1 MKAFR
6 CQVCRQSILFENTRC
21 ESCGR
26 KLGYLPRL
34 GEMTAVEPVGDG
46 WVALADGTREYRF
59 CKNWELYGC
68 NWMVEKGGPSEYCL
82 ACQHN
87 RTVPDLSDDKRHAAW
102 QKIETAKRRLF
113 YSIIRLN
120 LPAPNASDNDGEPL
134 IFDFLAE
141 ELSKKPVLT
150 GHSSGLITIALK
162 EADDPEREK
171 MRDEMGEPY
180 RTLLGHFR
188 HEVGH
193 YYWERI
199 VPNSR
204 HLAPFRELF
213 GDERDDY
220 SSSLKKHYEEGPSA
234 DWRQNHISAYAS
246 CHPWED
252 FAETFAHYL
261 HIVDTLETGRCAGL
275 VVRRNDGSP
284 ARVDFDPYNYP
295 DINEMIDNW
304 LDISFALNNINRSM
318 GQPDIYPFVI
328 SPVVKEKLG
337 FVQSL
342 LKDHAHRP
350 CVASGVSRQGLF
362 PMELGGGHVPT
373 PPMR

>member
-1 MKAFR
+1 
-6 CQVCRQSILFENTRC
+6 
-21 ESCGR
+21 
-26 KLGYLPRL
+26 
-34 GEMTAVEPVGDG
+34 
-46 WVALADGTREYRF
+46 
-59 CKNWELYGC
+59 
-68 NWMVEKGGPSEYCL
+68 
-82 ACQHN
+82 
-87 RTVPDLSDDKRHAAW
+87 
-102 QKIETAKRRLF
+102 
-113 YSIIRLN
+113 
-120 LPAPNASDNDGEPL
+120 
-134 IFDFLAE
+134 
-141 ELSKKPVLT
+141 
-150 GHSSGLITIALK
+150 
-162 EADDPEREK
+162 
-171 MRDEMGEPY
+171 MGEPY

-188 HEVGH
+188 HEIGH

-220 SSSLKKHYEEGPSA
+220 SNSLKKHYEEGPSA

-261 HIVDTLETGRCAGL
+261 HIVDTLETGRSAGL

-284 ARVDFDPYNYP
+284 ARVDFDPYSYP

-342 LKDHAHRP
+342 LKDHAQRP
-350 CVASGVSRQGLF
+350 CAASGVSRQGLL
-362 PMELGGGHVPT
+362 PMAHCGGQVPNQ
-373 PPMR
+373 